1 MRNKLL
7 QHSLI
12 ITHYKPDIL
21 HEKPDI
27 LNLDIEIFN
36 ISFKNSSVSHNKE
49 KHAFLSFLVHMIPNH
64 YLEKKKFGDYKYNLS
79 AGIDCLYYIFT
90 NRITYYKD
98 FLVKAQDK
106 SH

>member
-12 ITHYKPDIL
+12 VTHYKPDIL

-36 ISFKNSSVSHNKE
+36 ISFKNSSVSHSKE
-49 KHAFLSFLVHMIPNH
+49 DSYSHLTHVILSTLTVRRVEYVPLVCR
-64 YLEKKKFGDYKYNLS
+64 L
-79 AGIDCLYYIFT
+79 
-90 NRITYYKD
+90 
-98 FLVKAQDK
+98 
-106 SH
+106 